1 MLSKLRAR
9 QAPKVTKGVA
19 LAKDE
24 HEDDLGPYPRDV
36 DDSPSQSSVLE
47 RALRNVTIVAVV
59 SGLVNV
65 ALICFLIAVF
75 PLKQVYPYLV
85 TFNDKEQQVVQIEP
99 LGIEAPAIDYVSEDN
114 VRDYVN
120 QRHSFTPVTS
130 AMDAQWG
137 PDSRLAARTLP
148 ALYEKFSTAMETERE
163 RMMSQ
168 GYTRRIKIDSVTK
181 LTDNTWRVDFETED
195 SLGGN
200 GGTLTAD
207 PSRQLAAGT
216 LGSGNVGIDQNAAL
230 RADLTPAITTQKW
243 VATMTIDYQPTTI
256 TYDKRLL
263 NPLGFVVTDYSVTSR
278 KD

>member
-1 MLSKLRAR
+1 MLGKLRAR
-9 QAPKVTKGVA
+9 QASQDKKGVSVE
-19 LAKDE
+19 KE
-24 HEDDLGPYPRDV
+24 ENEDNLGPYPRDV
-36 DDSPSQSSVLE
+36 NNSPSTSSVMD
-47 RALRNVTIVAVV
+47 RALRNVTIVAVI

-85 TFNDKEQQVVQIEP
+85 TFNGKDQQVVQIEP
-99 LGIEAPAIDYVSEDN
+99 LAIEAPALSYVSEDN

-120 QRHSFTPVTS
+120 QRHSFTPITS

-137 PDSRLAARTLP
+137 PDSRLASRTTQP
-148 ALYEKFSTAMETERE
+148 LYERFSEAMEVERN
-163 RMMSQ
+163 RMMTQ
-168 GYTRRIKIDSVTK
+168 GYTRRINIQSVTK
-181 LTDNTWRVDFETED
+181 LTDNTWRVDFETQD

-207 PSRQLAAGT
+207 PTQALAGGT
-216 LGSGNVGIDQNAAL
+216 LGSAGREENSVL
-230 RADLTPAITTQKW
+230 RADLTPAITTQEW

-256 TYDKRLL
+256 TYDDRLL

-278 KD
+278 RD